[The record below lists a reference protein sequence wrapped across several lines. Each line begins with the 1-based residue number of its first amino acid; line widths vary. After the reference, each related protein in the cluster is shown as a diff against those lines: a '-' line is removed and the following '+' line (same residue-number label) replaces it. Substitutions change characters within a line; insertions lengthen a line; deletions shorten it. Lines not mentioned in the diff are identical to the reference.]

1 MKKIYQSMEE
11 LIGKT
16 PILSLNRLAKAL
28 GVRCNL
34 LAKLESANPAGS
46 AKDRVAKYMLDKAEA
61 EGKLFSDS
69 VIIEPTSGNTGIGLA
84 AIAAVRGYRA
94 MIVMPGTMS
103 AERIAL
109 MRAYGAEVVLTDGAL
124 GMAGAIEKAK
134 ELAASLPHSFIPD
147 QFANPANPLAHYETT
162 GPEIL
167 ADTEGEVDIL
177 VAGVGTG
184 GTLTGAGRYLKEK
197 KSGVCVVA
205 AEPLSS
211 PFLSKG
217 VAGAHKIQG
226 IGAGFLPKTADPSVF
241 DEIVC
246 VPDDDALQMARLV
259 GKTEGVLV
267 GISSGAALW
276 AAIEVAKREENQGK
290 NLVVILPDSG
300 ERYLSLPGYIC

>member
-300 ERYLSLPGYIC
+300 ERYLSLPGYIG

>member
-1 MKKIYQSMEE
+1 MKKIYHSMEE
-11 LIGKT
+11 LIGNT
-16 PILSLNRLAKAL
+16 PLLSLDRLANAL

-61 EGKLFSDS
+61 EGKLCPES

-134 ELAASLPHSFIPD
+134 ELAVSLPHSFIPD

-167 ADTEGEVDIL
+167 ADTDGEVDIL

-184 GTLTGAGRYLKEK
+184 GTLTGAGRYLKEQK
-197 KSGVCVVA
+197 PDACVVA

-276 AAIEVAKREENQGK
+276 AAVEVAKREENQGK
-290 NLVVILPDSG
+290 TLVVILPDSG
-300 ERYLSLPGYIC
+300 ERYLSVPGYIG